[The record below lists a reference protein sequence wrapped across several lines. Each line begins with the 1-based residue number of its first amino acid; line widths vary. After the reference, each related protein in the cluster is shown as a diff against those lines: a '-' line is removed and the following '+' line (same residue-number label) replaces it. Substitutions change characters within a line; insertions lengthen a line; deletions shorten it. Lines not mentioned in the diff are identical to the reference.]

1 MVSSKIREISS
12 KFRAYNKNEVLT
24 DWIRNVRSKKIMK
37 KKESRGQ
44 DLRTLA
50 ILTAAI
56 VRSEEELKKKR
67 EERAQKWAQI
77 RNRLNENINN
87 YTISE
92 SNQNHNFNSAKLD
105 EEEQKQ
111 KEEAKALWH
120 SELNGLDNFI
130 NNLNSIKTTVIR

>member
-1 MVSSKIREISS
+1 MVASKIRDISS
-12 KFRAYNKNEVLT
+12 KFRNYNKNEVLT
-24 DWIRNVRSKKIMK
+24 DWIKNVKTKKIIK
-37 KKESRGQ
+37 KRESRGQ

-56 VRSEEELKKKR
+56 VRSEEDLRKKR

-77 RNRLNENINN
+77 RLRLNENINN
-87 YTISE
+87 FNNSE
-92 SNQNHNFNSAKLD
+92 NKNFSNYNCAKFD

-111 KEEAKALWH
+111 KEEASALWH

-130 NNLNSIKTTVIR
+130 NNLNSIKTTVVR